1 MLRPDRNH
9 TLWFAFLLH
18 RISGLGLAIFLPFHF
33 LVLGLALENADT
45 MDRLLRW
52 SDSAMVKIA
61 EFGLVFLLAVHLFGG
76 MRLLAL
82 EFLPWSNRQ
91 KSLAAFA
98 LAGSFLLACLFLI
111 VSMGS
116 DSI

>member
-18 RISGLGLAIFLPFHF
+18 RVSGLGLALFLPFHF
-33 LVLGLALENADT
+33 LLLGLALEEAET
-45 MDRLLRW
+45 MDGLLRW
-52 SDSAMVKIA
+52 SDLAMVKVA

-82 EFLPWSNRQ
+82 EFLPWSDRQ
-91 KSLAAFA
+91 KTFAAFA
-98 LAGSFLLACLFLI
+98 LAGSFLLAGLFLI
-111 VSMGS
+111 RA
-116 DSI
+116 I